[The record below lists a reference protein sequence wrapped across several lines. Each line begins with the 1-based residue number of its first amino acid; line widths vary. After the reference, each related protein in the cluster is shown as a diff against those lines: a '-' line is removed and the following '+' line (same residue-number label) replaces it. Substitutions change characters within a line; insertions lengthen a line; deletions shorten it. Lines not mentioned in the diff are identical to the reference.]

1 MKIDKNNKTM
11 TQQEAEHFLANAL
24 KHLDDAGFEVAVFA
38 YSSPDDVCVEVL
50 RPSLIKQGIIEI
62 SKK

>member
-24 KHLDDAGFEVAVFA
+24 KQLADAGFEVAVFV